1 MIMRDIIKNNNLEE
15 LFSNVVIGLE
25 KEGQRVLP
33 NGQISKT
40 DHPTLKTINSYVFC
54 IITVVI
60 NNDSRKK

>member
-40 DHPTLKTINSYVFC
+40 DHPKVLVLDMSNLIFKQILQNHRL
-54 IITVVI
+54 
-60 NNDSRKK
+60 N